1 MNEKGELWVATPG
14 IRDNVSNLVDRSTI
28 IRRILLN
35 IRLPLGLFL
44 FLANKTKVGG
54 VKIDPA
60 TGEIVEYFYGQPDR
74 IDFITGITEHQGKLY
89 LSSIKNR
96 CIAVVD
102 YP

>member
-1 MNEKGELWVATPG
+1 MKGEKKGKVEIITDNILGYVDNIKMNDKGELWVATPG

-44 FLANKTKVGG
+44 FLANKTKAGG

-60 TGEIVEYFYGQPDR
+60 TGEIV
-74 IDFITGITEHQGKLY
+74 
-89 LSSIKNR
+89 
-96 CIAVVD
+96 
-102 YP
+102 